1 MRPLEPKEAM
11 LPIRCSLT
19 LLYVFSL
26 TIAILTAIAS
36 LIGILIPSIIYP
48 TEVLFQAFVP
58 NDIVN
63 VLLGLP
69 ILLISLWLTRRG
81 WMMGILLL
89 PGALLF
95 TFYNSL
101 IYTLAVPLNA
111 VFILHLILT
120 VLSVCTFSTLLAN
133 IDGGKV
139 KEALA
144 GGVHERVAGGILAI
158 FGTLF
163 MIRVISAIATALIQ
177 KTPIPGT
184 EFALHI
190 SDLVISPLLVIG
202 GIALWKKNE
211 LGYALG
217 LGLLFQ
223 ISMLFIGLIAVF
235 LLQPLIANSPI
246 PITDT
251 AIILVMGLIAF
262 IPLALF
268 MRGANAKRKL
278 IKP

>member
-1 MRPLEPKEAM
+1 MRPFKAKDTH

-19 LLYVFSL
+19 LIYIFSI

-36 LIGILIPSIIYP
+36 MIGILIPTIIYP
-48 TEVLFQAFVP
+48 TEVLFQAFAT

-63 VLLGLP
+63 VLIGVP
-69 ILLISLWLTRRG
+69 ILLVSIWLTRRG
-81 WMMGILLL
+81 SQLGILLL

-101 IYTLAVPLNA
+101 TYTLAVPMNA

-120 VLSVCTFSTLLAN
+120 VLSACTFFTLLAN

-139 KEALA
+139 KEALTGGVYEHLA
-144 GGVHERVAGGILAI
+144 GGVLAGFGIL
-158 FGTLF
+158 FL
-163 MIRVISAIATALIQ
+163 IRVMSTLATALIQ

-190 SDLVISPLLVIG
+190 SDLIISPLLMVG
-202 GIALWKKNE
+202 GIALWKKDE
-211 LGYALG
+211 LGYTLG

-223 ISMLFIGLIAVF
+223 ISMLFIGLMAVF
-235 LLQPLIANSPI
+235 LLQPVITHMPI
-246 PITDT
+246 PVGDT
-251 AIILVMGLIAF
+251 AIIFLMGLIAF
-262 IPLALF
+262 VPLALF
-268 MRGANAKRKL
+268 MRGVVGKQKVS
-278 IKP
+278 KS